1 MCLHDLVFLTL
12 QNVGICQLMPIL
24 YKSEALKRRL
34 KSKARILGWGCLKDW
49 ISTSMTYLTVKVPL

>member
-1 MCLHDLVFLTL
+1 MCSHDLVFLTI

-49 ISTSMTYLTVKVPL
+49 IYQHDLSNC